1 MLRATERAHVRSRA
15 PARESYL
22 PSVESTTSHT
32 PTNASLTAREF
43 IYHNKQLHAN
53 ESLNNMSLNNYMSY
67 CYLVFERVN
76 VSLMLVVVSQILY
89 KPMSH

>member
-43 IYHNKQLHAN
+43 IYHNKQLHAK
-53 ESLNNMSLNNYMSY
+53 ESFKCLLVIMSLNNYMSY

-76 VSLMLVVVSQILY
+76 VSLS
-89 KPMSH
+89 KC